1 MITPV
6 NLPRPALPTIQAVTT
21 PATYDERLR
30 VPLRWWVQGVMLVA
44 SLWLAMIVALPL
56 VLAWVLT
63 AVALAG
69 LAALLLGYGSAR
81 IRVADGQLF
90 AARAR
95 IEARYLGPAE
105 ALDPGETVRVRG
117 VDADARAWL
126 LLRPYL
132 KRSVKVRIDDPDDPA
147 PYWLLSTRHP
157 AELSAALTALVSGSN
172 TGR

>member
-1 MITPV
+1 M
-6 NLPRPALPTIQAVTT
+6 LAVTI
-21 PATYDERLR
+21 PATYDERLH

-44 SLWLAMIVALPL
+44 SLWLAMIVALPA

-63 AVALAG
+63 GVALAG
-69 LAALLLGYGSAR
+69 LAGLMLGYGSAR
-81 IRVADGQLF
+81 IRVADGQLY

-95 IEARYLGPAE
+95 IEAKHLGRAE

-132 KRSVKVRIDDPDDPA
+132 KRAVKVRIADPDDPA

-157 AELSAALTALVSGSN
+157 TELAGVLNALVADRPRGL
-172 TGR
+172 

>member
-1 MITPV
+1 M
-6 NLPRPALPTIQAVTT
+6 LAVTT
-21 PATYDERLR
+21 SATYDERLH

-44 SLWLAMIVALPL
+44 SLWLAMIVALPVL
-56 VLAWVLT
+56 LAWVLS
-63 AVALAG
+63 AVALAC
-69 LAALLLGYGSAR
+69 LAGLLLGYGSAR

-90 AARAR
+90 AARSR
-95 IEARYLGPAE
+95 IEATYLGAAE

-132 KRSVKVRIDDPDDPA
+132 KRSVRVLINDPDDPA

-157 AELSAALTALVSGSN
+157 AELSAALTALVADAQ

>member
-1 MITPV
+1 M
-6 NLPRPALPTIQAVTT
+6 LAVGT
-21 PATYDERLR
+21 PAYDERLH

-44 SLWLAMIVALPL
+44 SLWLAMIVSLPTA
-56 VLAWVLT
+56 LAWVLT
-63 AVALAG
+63 GIALAG
-69 LAALLLGYGSAR
+69 LAGLMLGYGSAR
-81 IRVADGQLF
+81 IRVSGGELF

-95 IEARYLGPAE
+95 IEGRFLGPAV

-132 KRSVKVRIDDPDDPA
+132 KRAVKVPIEDPDDPA

-157 AELSAALTALVSGSN
+157 AELAAAVTALVADAHD
-172 TGR
+172 GR